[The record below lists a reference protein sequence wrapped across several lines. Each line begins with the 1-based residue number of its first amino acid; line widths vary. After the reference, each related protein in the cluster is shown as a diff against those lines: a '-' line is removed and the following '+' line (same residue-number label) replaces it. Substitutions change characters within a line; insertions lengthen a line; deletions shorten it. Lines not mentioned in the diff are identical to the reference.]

1 MVFLQFQCHH
11 TLSNV
16 KFLSS
21 GYTPS
26 NAFDNNPDSLW
37 ITNGAA
43 VPGMQWIGFEFDRPV
58 YIGSIQ
64 MRLEDDKPERS
75 PSMIYVEASCEKYFK
90 NFVTQWVISNPSI
103 DTDRRFNGEFY
114 TGFKLATMY

>member
-1 MVFLQFQCHH
+1 MMSLRSIEFISL
-11 TLSNV
+11 
-16 KFLSS
+16 

-37 ITNGAA
+37 ISNGAA

-58 YIGSIQ
+58 YIGSIH

-114 TGFKLATMY
+114 TGIKHLI